1 MELSVRYYYVSV
13 RYDKFIK
20 RRFRSLR
27 IAYEDN
33 QAGLLKKQ
41 CIIQVRILLF
51 GEIYEGSWGIFD
63 YRFSI
68 DYLLQE
74 IIDSGIRIERKC
86 GVGEI

>member
-1 MELSVRYYYVSV
+1 MELSVRCYYVSV

-33 QAGLLKKQ
+33 QAGLLKNNASF
-41 CIIQVRILLF
+41 RF
-51 GEIYEGSWGIFD
+51 GFFSLEKFMKARGEFLIKG
-63 YRFSI
+63 FSI

-74 IIDSGIRIERKC
+74 IIDSRIRIERKC

>member
-1 MELSVRYYYVSV
+1 MELSVRCYYVSV

-33 QAGLLKKQ
+33 QAGLLKNK

-63 YRFSI
+63 
-68 DYLLQE
+68 
-74 IIDSGIRIERKC
+74 
-86 GVGEI
+86 